1 MGIESDAGH
10 QLTEKELTELEKRIR
25 REYKRAN
32 KEVEAKLNNYL
43 ASFDRKDK
51 EKKKQLKAGIITQSQ
66 YNDWRT
72 GQILIGDRWREMLDT
87 LSTDYLNA
95 DKIARQMTDETLPNV
110 YAVNH
115 NYATFQVE
123 KESLVNT
130 SYTLYDHATVERLI
144 KTQPELLPEL
154 KEDSKTAQ
162 AIRDGKVKRWNQQ
175 KITAEVTQGILQGES
190 IQKISKRLRRVTDM
204 DYKVSIRNARSAYT
218 GAQNAGRVDAYK
230 RAENMG
236 IDLLQ
241 EWIAVPDNRTRH
253 AHRLLDGQRVKVGE
267 PFKVDGYDIEYPGD
281 KKAPAYLYYN
291 CRCTIAPVLKGFE
304 HSTQEL
310 GLTYSDELGTMTY
323 DEWKNGRQLR
333 KKHIEKQN
341 IDFTKLK
348 SNYTAVAT
356 ISEAENYA
364 NAFVSGGFNLTGKSV
379 SYKGISIENANIIN
393 QRLTDIYDNFD
404 IEKMSSIE
412 SFGKAN
418 KKIFQ
423 NNSDAPMFTT
433 NYGNIGL
440 NSTIIKD
447 KNTVQ
452 RYITDGEESFDYV
465 IKNMDALKGTQLEI
479 AMAYKEAGKT
489 LVGNSLEDMITHE
502 IGHHISYM
510 PEVNKKLSEIQK
522 TDWKKYSRKLSGYA
536 NHSFGEYTA
545 ESFNAFYRGNYENL
559 QPEMIELFESIRRK

>member
-1 MGIESDAGH
+1 MGVESDAGH

-25 REYKRAN
+25 KEYKRAN

-51 EKKKQLKAGIITQSQ
+51 EKQKQLKAGIITQSQ

-72 GQILIGDRWREMLDT
+72 GQILIGERWREMLDT

-130 SYTLYDHATVERLI
+130 SYTLYDHSTVERLI
-144 KTQPELLPEL
+144 KDQPELFPEL

-253 AHRLLDGQRVKVGE
+253 AHRLLDGQRVKIGE
-267 PFKVDGYDIEYPGD
+267 PFKVDGYNIDYPGD

-291 CRCTIAPVLKGFE
+291 CRCTIAPVIKGFE
-304 HSTQEL
+304 RNTQ
-310 GLTYSDELGTMTY
+310 GLTYSDELGGMTY
-323 DEWKNGRQLR
+323 DEWKNGRKKAEKEVEINGGR
-333 KKHIEKQN
+333 K
-341 IDFTKLK
+341 
-348 SNYTAVAT
+348 
-356 ISEAENYA
+356 
-364 NAFVSGGFNLTGKSV
+364 
-379 SYKGISIENANIIN
+379 
-393 QRLTDIYDNFD
+393 QR
-404 IEKMSSIE
+404 K
-412 SFGKAN
+412 
-418 KKIFQ
+418 
-423 NNSDAPMFTT
+423 NNSD
-433 NYGNIGL
+433 
-440 NSTIIKD
+440 
-447 KNTVQ
+447 
-452 RYITDGEESFDYV
+452 
-465 IKNMDALKGTQLEI
+465 
-479 AMAYKEAGKT
+479 
-489 LVGNSLEDMITHE
+489 
-502 IGHHISYM
+502 
-510 PEVNKKLSEIQK
+510 
-522 TDWKKYSRKLSGYA
+522 
-536 NHSFGEYTA
+536 
-545 ESFNAFYRGNYENL
+545 
-559 QPEMIELFESIRRK
+559 